1 MEIDATDRQ
10 ILELLQENSRI
21 THAEIGRR
29 VGLVPSSVCQRV
41 RRLEQR
47 GIVESYSCVL
57 NGRALDVGLV
67 AFVMIR
73 TNDASTER
81 GAGARLAAMP
91 HVLEVHRVVGDA
103 CFIVKTRVRD
113 TEALDAMLQVIATI
127 PSVVSTRTT
136 IVVRTMKE
144 TLHLPLAPAG
154 AEQAGARYADGA
166 AEPGERAISRPALEP

>member
-1 MEIDATDRQ
+1 MEFDTTDRL

-21 THAEIGRR
+21 SHAEIGRR

-41 RRLEQR
+41 RRLEER
-47 GIVESYSCVL
+47 GIIERYSCVL

-67 AFVMIR
+67 AFVMVR
-73 TNDASTER
+73 TNDASSRR
-81 GAGARLAAMP
+81 GAGSRLAAMP

-103 CFIVKTRVRD
+103 CFILKARVRD

-127 PSVVSTRTT
+127 PAVVSTRTT

-144 TLHLPLAPAG
+144 TLHLPLAAEEVEYGIAEAAGTPPAM
-154 AEQAGARYADGA
+154 D
-166 AEPGERAISRPALEP
+166 P